1 MKPTATEA
9 RHIIEQ
15 VYAAWNA
22 GEIDRMLTY
31 FVDDL
36 VYHSNTGG
44 FDGEPITIHDK
55 GPFREL
61 YNSVLVAAESNVSVI
76 SFQLEDGIA
85 RTQQNAVTR
94 HRTTGHELVA
104 SYRQLTEFRGG
115 KISKVEQFHDAARM
129 SAFWRLIQ
137 MEIVTPLKP
146 RQQNDE
152 SA

>member
-1 MKPTATEA
+1 MTPTEA
-9 RHIIEQ
+9 EARRIIEQ

-22 GEIDRMLTY
+22 GDIDRMLT
-31 FVDDL
+31 FFCDDL

-61 YNSVLVAAESNVSVI
+61 YSSVLVAAESSVAVTN
-76 SFQLEDGIA
+76 FQFDQGIA
-85 RTQQNAVTR
+85 RTQQTAITR
-94 HRTTGHELVA
+94 HRTTGHELVG
-104 SYRQLTEFRGG
+104 SYRQLTEFRDG

-129 SAFWRLIQ
+129 AAFWRLIQ

-146 RQQNDE
+146 RQPSDE
-152 SA
+152 VG